1 MLMRVLS
8 ALLIASATRY
18 GSLPPGSTSS
28 SLASIPRAIDGDI
41 RVMNVTKADDVALR
55 TSIQPIFV
63 GAGTCNTAAADVYVN
78 ATTTTNDSVN
88 PFPCAIDGDCLAST
102 ARANDVV
109 LRTSTLPIFVGAGTY
124 SGRPPD
130 PGPIPTLN
138 TSMVERFLL
147 ELLIYLGFE
156 NLRRPLSIH
165 GTIALVCRLW
175 LGISATLL
183 WFFNYCANIVRFVI
197 ACTFLVAFRAL
208 LATFATVSVV
218 LGLAGYALRLA
229 CSLLCCTLCCAVKLT
244 HALGDSIAGIALYM
258 CGLAVAHSAYALA
271 CLAKATSRA
280 ALSLVYAVTLPM
292 RRVSTAMHERLI
304 SHGGGESLE
313 LPSCKKQRRKACE
326 SARVEAL
333 ALLAR
338 HATAVPIM
346 GRFARLAS
354 SVATRAADVCYP
366 TALSCSLRLGRAFLI
381 SRGVGS
387 FPQGLRACPP
397 PTRK

>member
-1 MLMRVLS
+1 MLTRVLS

-41 RVMNVTKADDVALR
+41 RVSTVTKTDDVAFR
-55 TSIQPIFV
+55 TSILPIFV

-175 LGISATLL
+175 LRAQLLSLTTSASFCRRIRYTSRSLAPTRRSKML
-183 WFFNYCANIVRFVI
+183 TPSASLASPSPRHVCCLPPPICHPRFI
-197 ACTFLVAFRAL
+197 RLRCKLPCGFTTACQSRICGNLSAYFILTRRQPSLQDLYTFGCL
-208 LATFATVSVV
+208 
-218 LGLAGYALRLA
+218 
-229 CSLLCCTLCCAVKLT
+229 CAVVVP
-244 HALGDSIAGIALYM
+244 
-258 CGLAVAHSAYALA
+258 LAQ
-271 CLAKATSRA
+271 
-280 ALSLVYAVTLPM
+280 
-292 RRVSTAMHERLI
+292 
-304 SHGGGESLE
+304 G
-313 LPSCKKQRRKACE
+313 
-326 SARVEAL
+326 
-333 ALLAR
+333 
-338 HATAVPIM
+338 
-346 GRFARLAS
+346 
-354 SVATRAADVCYP
+354 
-366 TALSCSLRLGRAFLI
+366 FLHD
-381 SRGVGS
+381 
-387 FPQGLRACPP
+387 
-397 PTRK
+397 